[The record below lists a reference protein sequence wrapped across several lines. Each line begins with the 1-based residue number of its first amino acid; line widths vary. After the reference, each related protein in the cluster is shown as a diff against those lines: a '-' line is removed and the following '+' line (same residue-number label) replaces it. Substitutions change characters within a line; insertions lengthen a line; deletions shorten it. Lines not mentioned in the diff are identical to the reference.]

1 MGPSNTSLR
10 AGSTPSRSLEAKEK
24 CIATLMFVGKDY
36 PPPRHPPPQTAARE
50 DAGSFCTA
58 ETATE
63 HRSTPP
69 DPASSRRCTCRLFFQ
84 RPYKCFMTDLLGPVY
99 T

>member
-1 MGPSNTSLR
+1 MKLGPWERMGPSNTILR

-36 PPPRHPPPQTAARE
+36 PPPPHPPPQTAARE

-58 ETATE
+58 P
-63 HRSTPP
+63 RLQTPP
-69 DPASSRRCTCRLFFQ
+69 PPAPAPVVYSSNDPINAS
-84 RPYKCFMTDLLGPVY
+84 
-99 T
+99 